1 MRCDVVRWERPG
13 PLADRP
19 KVESQPLRTTVTTEV
34 IESQSSKIGVLMLI
48 LLSCLGVKETV

>member
-48 LLSCLGVKETV
+48 LLSCLGD